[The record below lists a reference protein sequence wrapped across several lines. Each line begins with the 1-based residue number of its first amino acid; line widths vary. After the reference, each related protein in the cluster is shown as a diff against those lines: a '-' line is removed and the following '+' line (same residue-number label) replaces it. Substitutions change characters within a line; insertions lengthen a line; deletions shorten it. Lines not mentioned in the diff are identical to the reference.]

1 MKNGISAIVILLVLS
16 VGYLF
21 YAQSSQKEDVVYID
35 VNVLMADYEGMKD
48 ATKEFETKSKVWQAN
63 VDSLISDFQN
73 ELKIYEKERS
83 KMTKKE
89 NELKQELLRNKQQQV
104 GNYQQAIQRQSEE
117 EDAKLSGAVVNEV
130 NAYIKEY
137 GKNHSYKIIIGANS
151 SGNVLYA
158 QDGVDITQDVLTGLN
173 AEYVKE

>member
-1 MKNGISAIVILLVLS
+1 MKKGISAIVIGLVVA

-21 YAQSSQKEDVVYID
+21 YTQNAQKEDVVYID
-35 VNVLMADYEGMKD
+35 VNVLMADYEGMK
-48 ATKEFETKSKVWQAN
+48 AAKTEFEKKSKVWQAN
-63 VDSLISDFQN
+63 VDSLIVDFQN
-73 ELKIYEKERS
+73 ELKVYEKERS

-117 EDAKLSGAVVNEV
+117 EDAKLSGEVVNEV
-130 NAYIKEY
+130 NAFIKEY
-137 GKNHSYKIIIGANS
+137 GKNHSYKIIIGANN

-158 QDGVDITQDVLTGLN
+158 QEGVDITQEVLTGLN

>member
-1 MKNGISAIVILLVLS
+1 MKNGISTIVILLVLA

-21 YAQSSQKEDVVYID
+21 YTQNSKKEDVVYID

-48 ATKEFETKSKVWQAN
+48 AKKEFEEKSKVWQAN
-63 VDSLISDFQN
+63 VDSLIVEFQN
-73 ELKIYEKERS
+73 ELKLYEKERS

-117 EDAKLSGAVVNEV
+117 EDAKLSGEVVNEV

-137 GKNHSYKIIIGANS
+137 GEAHRYKIIIGANS

-158 QDGVDITQDVLTGLN
+158 QEGVDITQEVLKGLN
-173 AEYVKE
+173 KAYVKE

>member
-1 MKNGISAIVILLVLS
+1 MKNGISAIVIVLVVA

-21 YAQSSQKEDVVYID
+21 YAQNAQKEDVVYID

-48 ATKEFETKSKVWQAN
+48 AKKEFEAKSKIWQAN

-73 ELKIYEKERS
+73 ELKVYEKERS
-83 KMTKKE
+83 GMTKKE

-117 EDAKLSGAVVNEV
+117 EDAKLSGEVVNEV
-130 NAYIKEY
+130 NAYIKAY
-137 GKNHSYKIIIGANS
+137 GENHHYKIIIGANS

-158 QDGVDITQDVLTGLN
+158 QEGVDITQDVLKGLN
-173 AEYVKE
+173 ESYVKE

>member
-1 MKNGISAIVILLVLS
+1 MKNGISAIVILLVFA

-21 YAQSSQKEDVVYID
+21 YAQKSQNEDVVYID

-48 ATKEFETKSKVWQAN
+48 AKKEFEAKSTVWQAN
-63 VDSLISDFQN
+63 VDSLISSFQN
-73 ELKIYEKERS
+73 ELKVYEKERS
-83 KMTKKE
+83 GMTKKE

-117 EDAKLSGAVVNEV
+117 EDAKISGAVVNEV
-130 NAYIKEY
+130 NTYIKEY
-137 GKNHSYKIIIGANS
+137 GKNHNYKIIIGANS

-158 QDGVDITQDVLTGLN
+158 QDGIDITQDVLTGLN
-173 AEYVKE
+173 AAYVKE

>member
-1 MKNGISAIVILLVLS
+1 MKKGISAIVIVLVFA

-21 YAQSSQKEDVVYID
+21 YAQNAQKEDVVYID

-48 ATKEFETKSKVWQAN
+48 AKKEFEAKSKIWQAN

-73 ELKIYEKERS
+73 ELKVYEKERS
-83 KMTKKE
+83 GMTKKE

-117 EDAKLSGAVVNEV
+117 EDAKLSGEVVNEV
-130 NAYIKEY
+130 NAYIKAY
-137 GKNHSYKIIIGANS
+137 GENHHYKIIIGANS

-158 QDGVDITQDVLTGLN
+158 QEGVDITQDVLKGLN
-173 AEYVKE
+173 EAYVKE